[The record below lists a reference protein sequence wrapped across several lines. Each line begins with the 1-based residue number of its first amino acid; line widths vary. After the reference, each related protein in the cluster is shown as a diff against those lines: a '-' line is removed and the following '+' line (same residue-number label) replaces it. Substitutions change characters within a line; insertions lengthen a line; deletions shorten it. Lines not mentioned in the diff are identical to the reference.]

1 MNELVKKST
10 EDIKDKLYS
19 CIESTFDKI
28 ESVKHDLSCIY
39 EGVAN
44 DLDILKANEEQIPYS
59 EAYNKGLEDV
69 WELVRELYYKG
80 NITNKDMRE
89 IYDIKT
95 INHTEFGTV
104 IMEFTPQE
112 ALAKFEAYEKA
123 QEEIKVGDVVKSK
136 AKDYFLLIVLEI
148 QNDVF
153 TGFDGKETYRCM
165 LLDRF
170 KKTNKHIDI
179 SSILEQIG
187 GGE

>member
-80 NITNKDMRE
+80 NITNK
-89 IYDIKT
+89 KC
-95 INHTEFGTV
+95 
-104 IMEFTPQE
+104 QE
-112 ALAKFEAYEKA
+112 NE
-123 QEEIKVGDVVKSK
+123 
-136 AKDYFLLIVLEI
+136 
-148 QNDVF
+148 
-153 TGFDGKETYRCM
+153 
-165 LLDRF
+165 
-170 KKTNKHIDI
+170 
-179 SSILEQIG
+179 
-187 GGE
+187 